1 MQAYQ
6 IARKPCGLYGTPIEG
21 NEFCAACLDYFRGLS
36 DLKVAFETVV
46 RRVHRH
52 CSGVSSE

>member
-21 NEFCAACLDYFRGLS
+21 NEFRAACLDYFRGLS
-36 DLKVAFETVV
+36 GQKVAFETVV
-46 RRVHRH
+46 RRTQRH
-52 CSGVSSE
+52 WSGVSGK